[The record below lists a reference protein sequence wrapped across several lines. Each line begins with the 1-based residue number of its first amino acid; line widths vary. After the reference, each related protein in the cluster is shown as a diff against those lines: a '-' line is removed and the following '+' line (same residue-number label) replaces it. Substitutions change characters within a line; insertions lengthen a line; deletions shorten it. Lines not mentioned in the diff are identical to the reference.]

1 MAGVHFSGARIAL
14 ENLRSHKLRTFLTL
28 LGNIVGTMSVVAVV
42 SLIFGADQYARRT
55 VLDEGTDVFTI
66 VRVNPIN
73 FLTDFDEF
81 LDSLNNPNLT
91 LDDRDWLR
99 NRLTLARAVGASIET
114 TADLRA
120 GRANYR
126 GCLVRGK
133 TEDYVVLEDLPLA
146 LGRHLTTADLR
157 ASRPVAVLGW
167 DIARELFPR
176 VADPVGREFRLQG
189 RHFTVVGVVEDMG
202 TVLGN
207 NRNLFAVIP
216 ITTWQKIFGSRQS
229 IDIKV
234 AVSDLERFEEARDEA
249 TFQMRCATGCVR
261 CSATTSA

>member
-1 MAGVHFSGARIAL
+1 MAGVHFSGVRIAL

-99 NRLTLARAVGASIET
+99 NQLTLARAVGACAPAAPT
-114 TADLRA
+114 TAAARCA
-120 GRANYR
+120 A
-126 GCLVRGK
+126 
-133 TEDYVVLEDLPLA
+133 
-146 LGRHLTTADLR
+146 
-157 ASRPVAVLGW
+157 RP
-167 DIARELFPR
+167 R
-176 VADPVGREFRLQG
+176 
-189 RHFTVVGVVEDMG
+189 
-202 TVLGN
+202 
-207 NRNLFAVIP
+207 
-216 ITTWQKIFGSRQS
+216 TTWSSR
-229 IDIKV
+229 ICPWPWAAI
-234 AVSDLERFEEARDEA
+234 
-249 TFQMRCATGCVR
+249 
-261 CSATTSA
+261 